1 MLPMKKLFFTYITA
15 LFIITNCATKP
26 TPQEESGL
34 DLPAWVLNPNIEG
47 QIAAVGIAP
56 KSRGGLQF
64 QIPQAEADARANIAA
79 LIETEVSRM
88 SKDALRAARISE
100 REEVENVFSQVTK
113 NLVKKVP
120 LRGAKRINL
129 YRDKIDGNLYIHMAI
144 DNELVR
150 SYFTDTIDSYSKAL
164 QATNLSRE
172 LINSSEQAVKNLY
185 DELEEELND

>member
-1 MLPMKKLFFTYITA
+1 MKKSFFNYIIVF
-15 LFIITNCATKP
+15 FIITSCSSKP
-26 TPQEESGL
+26 TPQVEAGL
-34 DLPAWVLNPNIEG
+34 DLPVWVLNPNIEG
-47 QIAAVGIAP
+47 KVAAVGIAP
-56 KSRGGLQF
+56 RSKGGLQF

-88 SKDALRAARISE
+88 SKDAIRAARISD

-113 NLVKKVP
+113 SLVKKVP

-129 YRDKIDGNLYIHMAI
+129 YRDQTDGNLYVHMVI
-144 DNELVR
+144 DNSLVR
-150 SYFTDTIDSYSKAL
+150 SYFADTIDSYNKAL
-164 QATNLSRE
+164 KATNLSRE